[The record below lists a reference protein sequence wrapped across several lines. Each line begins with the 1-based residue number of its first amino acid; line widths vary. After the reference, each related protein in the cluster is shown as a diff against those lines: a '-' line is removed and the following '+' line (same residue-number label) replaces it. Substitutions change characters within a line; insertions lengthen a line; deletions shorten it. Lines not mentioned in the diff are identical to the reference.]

1 MTRAARTRPHDPR
14 RIDVPAF
21 AAEAAELAGTWPLS
35 TLQRL
40 AEAGAPG
47 AAETDTQGV
56 TWQARGE
63 VLAAVGR
70 PPQTWL
76 HLSARARPQLTCQRC
91 LQPVACE
98 IALDTSIRFVP
109 DETTAERLDAEFDY
123 DVLASDRPLD
133 LRELIEDELLLALP
147 LVPRHD
153 ACPEPLAADPAQALP
168 AQADD
173 HDAPA
178 EHPFAALAALKPGRK
193 G

>member
-21 AAEAAELAGTWPLS
+21 AAEAAELSGTWPLVA
-35 TLQRL
+35 LQRL

-47 AAETDTQGV
+47 AAEADAHGV
-56 TWQARGE
+56 VWHARGE
-63 VLAAVGR
+63 ARQPVGR
-70 PPQTWL
+70 PPQVWL
-76 HLSARARPQLTCQRC
+76 HLAARAEPRLTCQRC

-98 IALDTSIRFVP
+98 VTLDTAIRFVP
-109 DETTAERLDAEFDY
+109 DEATAERLDAEFDY

-147 LVPRHD
+147 LVPRHEH
-153 ACPEPLAADPAQALP
+153 CPEPLAVDPAEALP
-168 AQADD
+168 AEAGGEP
-173 HDAPA
+173 APA
-178 EHPFAALAALKPGRK
+178 HPFAALSALKPGPK